1 MHLFRE
7 KGPSRLAVSH
17 ISKTR
22 FKAEKCLKRP
32 PNSSNY
38 KAFEFRRLV
47 LQCAVSV
54 VCSCLAGRW
63 SARLV
68 LRQHQRFVWWTLQT
82 APKNVIIQYWHF
94 DDPNV
99 QASMVR
105 TLAVQS
111 EFATCLAF
119 SCLTGRWPLTINY
132 RFFYKGSC
140 FLVVLY
146 EQDNIQ
152 QISDGFLN
160 GLQLMRETSSS

>member
-1 MHLFRE
+1 MLISPSIRNQYIIAKMCLLIRITWPTIYLRYRQKSRVEYLRYYASFISYPFWWNTIMHLFRE
-7 KGPSRLAVSH
+7 KGPWKPAVSH

-68 LRQHQRFVWWTLQT
+68 LRQHQRFVGWTLHIDKVEEKYFT
-82 APKNVIIQYWHF
+82 
-94 DDPNV
+94 
-99 QASMVR
+99 
-105 TLAVQS
+105 T
-111 EFATCLAF
+111 
-119 SCLTGRWPLTINY
+119 
-132 RFFYKGSC
+132 
-140 FLVVLY
+140 
-146 EQDNIQ
+146 
-152 QISDGFLN
+152 
-160 GLQLMRETSSS
+160 